1 MKDYNEYRI
10 KQLDRDSQTNKTLAT
25 LAGATATLG
34 TSVAIGNYVTGNDFI
49 ALQNLG
55 TTVAM
60 AGYVIGY
67 LNKARLNNKEVTR
80 LELHHKDE
88 LLSFLEEIKDK
99 PDSPEDRITE
109 LKNTITQ
116 TKNSLA
122 MSTTAAVGFGISTL
136 ANMAL
141 LSDGYYSAVGAMLL
155 TGTISVLDILL
166 SFQHA
171 KKLKVTK
178 ERVSLLEDLYETS
191 KEPIPELI
199 ESKEDE
205 KRLLK

>member
-1 MKDYNEYRI
+1 MKTNNYNDYRI
-10 KQLDRDSQTNKTLAT
+10 KSLENDSKTSKALA
-25 LAGATATLG
+25 AISGATATLA
-34 TSVAIGNYVTGNDFI
+34 TAVTIGNLTIGNDLI

-80 LELHHKDE
+80 LEE
-88 LLSFLEEIKDK
+88 TKDK
-99 PDSPEDRITE
+99 PDRPEDRITE

-122 MSTTAAVGFGISTL
+122 MSTTAAVGFCISTM
-136 ANMAL
+136 ANIGL
-141 LSDGYYSAVGAMLL
+141 LGDGYYSAVGAMLL

-171 KKLKVTK
+171 KKLKATK
-178 ERVSLLEDLYETS
+178 ERVSLLEDLDEAS
-191 KEPIPELI
+191 KKPIPELI

>member
-1 MKDYNEYRI
+1 MKTNNYNDYRI
-10 KQLDRDSQTNKTLAT
+10 KSLENDSKTSKALA
-25 LAGATATLG
+25 AISGATATLA
-34 TSVAIGNYVTGNDFI
+34 TAVTIGNLTIGNDLI

-80 LELHHKDE
+80 LEE
-88 LLSFLEEIKDK
+88 TKDK
-99 PDSPEDRITE
+99 PDRPEDRITE

-122 MSTTAAVGFGISTL
+122 MSTTAAVGFCISTM
-136 ANMAL
+136 ANIGL
-141 LSDGYYSAVGAMLL
+141 LGDGYYSAVGAMLL

-171 KKLKVTK
+171 KKLKATK
-178 ERVSLLEDLYETS
+178 ERLSLLEDLDETS

>member
-1 MKDYNEYRI
+1 MKTNNYNDYRI
-10 KQLDRDSQTNKTLAT
+10 KSLENDSKTSKALA
-25 LAGATATLG
+25 AISGATATIA
-34 TSVAIGNYVTGNDFI
+34 TAVTIGNLTIGNDLI

-80 LELHHKDE
+80 LEE
-88 LLSFLEEIKDK
+88 TKDK
-99 PDSPEDRITE
+99 PDRPEDRITE

-136 ANMAL
+136 KPNAIAASEGYNWHIFKVLYNVYATSARVAAFCGYAIRIG
-141 LSDGYYSAVGAMLL
+141 LS
-155 TGTISVLDILL
+155 ISVA
-166 SFQHA
+166 S
-171 KKLKVTK
+171 
-178 ERVSLLEDLYETS
+178 TS
-191 KEPIPELI
+191 SIT
-199 ESKEDE
+199 
-205 KRLLK
+205 

>member
-1 MKDYNEYRI
+1 MKTNNYNDYRI
-10 KQLDRDSQTNKTLAT
+10 KSLENDSKTSKTLA
-25 LAGATATLG
+25 AISGATASLATIV
-34 TSVAIGNYVTGNDFI
+34 TIGNFATGNDFI

-80 LELHHKDE
+80 
-88 LLSFLEEIKDK
+88 LEEIKDK

-122 MSTTAAVGFGISTL
+122 MSTTAAVGFGVSTL

-171 KKLKVTK
+171 KKLKATK
-178 ERVSLLEDLYETS
+178 ERVSLLEDLDETS

>member
-1 MKDYNEYRI
+1 MKTNNYNDYRI
-10 KQLDRDSQTNKTLAT
+10 KSLENDSKTSKALA
-25 LAGATATLG
+25 AISGATATLA
-34 TSVAIGNYVTGNDFI
+34 TAVTIGNLTIGNDLI

-80 LELHHKDE
+80 LE
-88 LLSFLEEIKDK
+88 EIKDK

-122 MSTTAAVGFGISTL
+122 ISTTAAVGFGISTL

-171 KKLKVTK
+171 KKLKATK
-178 ERVSLLEDLYETS
+178 KRVSLLEDLDETS
-191 KEPIPELI
+191 KQPIPELI

>member
-1 MKDYNEYRI
+1 MKTNNYNDYRI
-10 KQLDRDSQTNKTLAT
+10 KSLENDSKTSKALA
-25 LAGATATLG
+25 AISGATATLA
-34 TSVAIGNYVTGNDFI
+34 TAVTIGNLTIGNDLI

-80 LELHHKDE
+80 LE
-88 LLSFLEEIKDK
+88 EIKDK
-99 PDSPEDRITE
+99 PDRPEDRITE
-109 LKNTITQ
+109 LKNNITQ

-122 MSTTAAVGFGISTL
+122 MSTTAAVGFGISTM
-136 ANMAL
+136 ANIGL
-141 LSDGYYSAVGAMLL
+141 LGDGYYSAVGAMLI
-155 TGTISVLDILL
+155 TGTLSVLDVLL

-171 KKLKVTK
+171 KKLKATK
-178 ERVSLLEDLYETS
+178 ERVSLLEDLDEAS
-191 KEPIPELI
+191 KKPIPELI

>member
-1 MKDYNEYRI
+1 MKTNNYNDYRI
-10 KQLDRDSQTNKTLAT
+10 KSLENDSKTSKTLA
-25 LAGATATLG
+25 AISGATASLATIV
-34 TSVAIGNYVTGNDFI
+34 TIGNFATGNDFI

-80 LELHHKDE
+80 
-88 LLSFLEEIKDK
+88 LEEIKDK

-171 KKLKVTK
+171 KKLKATK
-178 ERVSLLEDLYETS
+178 ERLNLLEDLDETS

>member
-1 MKDYNEYRI
+1 MKTNNYNDYRI
-10 KQLDRDSQTNKTLAT
+10 KSLENDSKTSKALA
-25 LAGATATLG
+25 AISGATATIA
-34 TSVAIGNYVTGNDFI
+34 TAVTIGNLTIGNDLI

-80 LELHHKDE
+80 LEE
-88 LLSFLEEIKDK
+88 TKDK
-99 PDSPEDRITE
+99 PDRPEDRITE

-171 KKLKVTK
+171 KKLKATK
-178 ERVSLLEDLYETS
+178 KRVSLLEDLDETS
-191 KEPIPELI
+191 KQPIPELI

>member
-1 MKDYNEYRI
+1 MKTNNYNDYRI
-10 KQLDRDSQTNKTLAT
+10 KSLENDSKTSKTLA
-25 LAGATATLG
+25 AISGATASLATIV
-34 TSVAIGNYVTGNDFI
+34 TIGNFATGNDFI

-80 LELHHKDE
+80 
-88 LLSFLEEIKDK
+88 LEEIKDK

-122 MSTTAAVGFGISTL
+122 MSTTAAVGFGVSTI

-141 LSDGYYSAVGAMLL
+141 IDEGYYSAIGAMFL
-155 TGTISVLDILL
+155 TGTISLLDALL
-166 SFQHA
+166 SFQHS
-171 KKLKVTK
+171 KKIK
-178 ERVSLLEDLYETS
+178 ENKSRLSLLEDLEEAS

-199 ESKEDE
+199 ETPEDE

>member
-1 MKDYNEYRI
+1 MKTNNYNDYRI
-10 KQLDRDSQTNKTLAT
+10 KSLENDSKTSKTLA
-25 LAGATATLG
+25 AISGATASLATIV
-34 TSVAIGNYVTGNDFI
+34 TIGNFATGNDFI

-80 LELHHKDE
+80 
-88 LLSFLEEIKDK
+88 LEEIKDK

-171 KKLKVTK
+171 KKLKATK
-178 ERVSLLEDLYETS
+178 ERLSLLEDLDETS

>member
-1 MKDYNEYRI
+1 MKTNNYNDYRI
-10 KQLDRDSQTNKTLAT
+10 KSLENDSKTSKTLA
-25 LAGATATLG
+25 AISGATASLATIV
-34 TSVAIGNYVTGNDFI
+34 TIGNFATGNDFI

-80 LELHHKDE
+80 
-88 LLSFLEEIKDK
+88 LEEIKDK

-171 KKLKVTK
+171 KKLKATK
-178 ERVSLLEDLYETS
+178 ERVSLLEDLDETS

>member
-1 MKDYNEYRI
+1 MKTNNYNDYRI
-10 KQLDRDSQTNKTLAT
+10 KSLENDSKTSKTLA
-25 LAGATATLG
+25 AISGATASLATIV
-34 TSVAIGNYVTGNDFI
+34 TIGNFATGNDFI

-80 LELHHKDE
+80 LE
-88 LLSFLEEIKDK
+88 EIKDK
-99 PDSPEDRITE
+99 PDSPEDKITE

-171 KKLKVTK
+171 KKLKATK
-178 ERVSLLEDLYETS
+178 ERLSLLEDLDETS

>member
-1 MKDYNEYRI
+1 MKTNNYNDYRI
-10 KQLDRDSQTNKTLAT
+10 KSLENDSKTSKTLA
-25 LAGATATLG
+25 AISGATASLATVV
-34 TSVAIGNYVTGNDFI
+34 TIGNFATGNDFI

-80 LELHHKDE
+80 LE
-88 LLSFLEEIKDK
+88 EIKDK

-122 MSTTAAVGFGISTL
+122 MSTTASVGFGISTL

-171 KKLKVTK
+171 KKLKATK
-178 ERVSLLEDLYETS
+178 ERLSLLEDLDETS

>member
-1 MKDYNEYRI
+1 MKTNNYNDYRI
-10 KQLDRDSQTNKTLAT
+10 KSLENDSKTSKTLA
-25 LAGATATLG
+25 AISGATASLATIV
-34 TSVAIGNYVTGNDFI
+34 TIGNFATGNDFI

-80 LELHHKDE
+80 LE
-88 LLSFLEEIKDK
+88 EIKDK

-109 LKNTITQ
+109 LKNTIAQ

-171 KKLKVTK
+171 KKLKATK
-178 ERVSLLEDLYETS
+178 ERLSLLEDLDETS

>member
-10 KQLDRDSQTNKTLAT
+10 KQLDRDSKTNKTLAT

-34 TSVAIGNYVTGNDFI
+34 TSVAIGNYVMGNDFI

-55 TTVAM
+55 TTAAM

-80 LELHHKDE
+80 
-88 LLSFLEEIKDK
+88 LEEIKDK

-171 KKLKVTK
+171 KKLKATK

>member
-1 MKDYNEYRI
+1 MKTNNYNDYRI
-10 KQLDRDSQTNKTLAT
+10 KSLENDSKTSKTLA
-25 LAGATATLG
+25 AISGATASLATIV
-34 TSVAIGNYVTGNDFI
+34 TIGNFATGNDFI

-80 LELHHKDE
+80 
-88 LLSFLEEIKDK
+88 LEEIKDK

-171 KKLKVTK
+171 KKLKAAK
-178 ERVSLLEDLYETS
+178 ERLSLLEDLDETS

>member
-1 MKDYNEYRI
+1 MKTNNYNDYRI
-10 KQLDRDSQTNKTLAT
+10 KSLENDSKTSKTLA
-25 LAGATATLG
+25 AISGATASLATIV
-34 TSVAIGNYVTGNDFI
+34 TIGNFATGNDFI

-80 LELHHKDE
+80 
-88 LLSFLEEIKDK
+88 LEEIKDK

-171 KKLKVTK
+171 KKLKATK
-178 ERVSLLEDLYETS
+178 ERVSILEDLDETS

>member
-10 KQLDRDSQTNKTLAT
+10 KQLDIDSKTNKTLAT

-34 TSVAIGNYVTGNDFI
+34 TSVAIGNYVMGNDFI

-60 AGYVIGY
+60 AGYLIGY

-80 LELHHKDE
+80 
-88 LLSFLEEIKDK
+88 LEEIKDK

-141 LSDGYYSAVGAMLL
+141 LAEGNYMAVGAMLL

-171 KKLKVTK
+171 KKLKATK

>member
-1 MKDYNEYRI
+1 MKTNNYNDYRI
-10 KQLDRDSQTNKTLAT
+10 KSLENDSKTSKTLA
-25 LAGATATLG
+25 AISGATASLATVV
-34 TSVAIGNYVTGNDFI
+34 TIGNFATGNDFI

-80 LELHHKDE
+80 LE
-88 LLSFLEEIKDK
+88 EIKDK

-109 LKNTITQ
+109 LKNTIAQ

-171 KKLKVTK
+171 KKLKATK
-178 ERVSLLEDLYETS
+178 ERLSLLEDLDETS

>member
-10 KQLDRDSQTNKTLAT
+10 KQLDRDSKTNKTLAT

-55 TTVAM
+55 TTAAM

-80 LELHHKDE
+80 
-88 LLSFLEEIKDK
+88 LEEIKDK

-171 KKLKVTK
+171 KKLKATK
-178 ERVSLLEDLYETS
+178 ERVRLLEDLYETS

>member
-1 MKDYNEYRI
+1 MKTNNYNDYRI
-10 KQLDRDSQTNKTLAT
+10 KSLENDSKTSKTLA
-25 LAGATATLG
+25 AISGATASLATIV
-34 TSVAIGNYVTGNDFI
+34 TIGNFATGNDFI

-80 LELHHKDE
+80 
-88 LLSFLEEIKDK
+88 LEEIKDK

-166 SFQHA
+166 SLQHA
-171 KKLKVTK
+171 KKIKATK
-178 ERVSLLEDLYETS
+178 ERLSLLEDLDETS

>member
-1 MKDYNEYRI
+1 MKTNNYNDYRI
-10 KQLDRDSQTNKTLAT
+10 KSLENDSKTSKTLA
-25 LAGATATLG
+25 AISGATASLATII
-34 TSVAIGNYVTGNDFI
+34 TIGNFATGNDFI

-80 LELHHKDE
+80 LE
-88 LLSFLEEIKDK
+88 EIKDK

-116 TKNSLA
+116 TKNSLV
-122 MSTTAAVGFGISTL
+122 MSTTAAVGFGVSTL
-136 ANMAL
+136 ANIAL
-141 LSDGYYSAVGAMLL
+141 LSNGYYSAVGAMLL

-166 SFQHA
+166 SFQYA
-171 KKLKVTK
+171 KKLKGTK
-178 ERVSLLEDLYETS
+178 ERVSLLEDLDETS

-205 KRLLK
+205 KKLLK

>member
-10 KQLDRDSQTNKTLAT
+10 KQLDIDSQTNKTLAT

-80 LELHHKDE
+80 LE
-88 LLSFLEEIKDK
+88 EIKDK

-141 LSDGYYSAVGAMLL
+141 LAEGNYMAVGAMIL

-171 KKLKVTK
+171 KKLKATK

-205 KRLLK
+205 KRLSNQQYHRCIFSFK

>member
-1 MKDYNEYRI
+1 MKTNNYNDYRI
-10 KQLDRDSQTNKTLAT
+10 KSLENDSKTSKTLA
-25 LAGATATLG
+25 AISGATASLATIV
-34 TSVAIGNYVTGNDFI
+34 TIGNFATGNDFI

-80 LELHHKDE
+80 
-88 LLSFLEEIKDK
+88 LEEIKDK

-171 KKLKVTK
+171 KKLKAPK
-178 ERVSLLEDLYETS
+178 ERLSLLEDLDETS

>member
-1 MKDYNEYRI
+1 MKTNNYNDYRI
-10 KQLDRDSQTNKTLAT
+10 KSLENDSKTSKTLA
-25 LAGATATLG
+25 AISGATASLATVV
-34 TSVAIGNYVTGNDFI
+34 TIGNFATGNDFI

-80 LELHHKDE
+80 
-88 LLSFLEEIKDK
+88 LEEIKDK

-122 MSTTAAVGFGISTL
+122 MSTTAAVGFGVSTL

-171 KKLKVTK
+171 KKLKATK
-178 ERVSLLEDLYETS
+178 ERVSLLEDLDETS
-191 KEPIPELI
+191 KEPIHELI

>member
-1 MKDYNEYRI
+1 MKTNNYNDYRI
-10 KQLDRDSQTNKTLAT
+10 KSLENDSKTSKTLA
-25 LAGATATLG
+25 AISGATASLATVV
-34 TSVAIGNYVTGNDFI
+34 TIGNFATGNDFI

-60 AGYVIGY
+60 AGFVIGY

-80 LELHHKDE
+80 
-88 LLSFLEEIKDK
+88 LEEIKDK

-122 MSTTAAVGFGISTL
+122 ISTTAAVGFGISTL

-171 KKLKVTK
+171 KKLKATK
-178 ERVSLLEDLYETS
+178 KRVSLLEDLDETS
-191 KEPIPELI
+191 KQPIPELI

-205 KRLLK
+205 KRLLN

>member
-1 MKDYNEYRI
+1 MKTNNYNDYRI
-10 KQLDRDSQTNKTLAT
+10 KSLENDSKTSKTLA
-25 LAGATATLG
+25 AISGATASLATIV
-34 TSVAIGNYVTGNDFI
+34 TFGNFATGNDFI

-67 LNKARLNNKEVTR
+67 LNKTRLNNKEVTR
-80 LELHHKDE
+80 
-88 LLSFLEEIKDK
+88 LEEIKDK

-122 MSTTAAVGFGISTL
+122 MSTTASVGFGISTL

-171 KKLKVTK
+171 KKLKATK
-178 ERVSLLEDLYETS
+178 ERVSLLEDLDETS

>member
-10 KQLDRDSQTNKTLAT
+10 KQLDIDSQTNKTLAT

-80 LELHHKDE
+80 
-88 LLSFLEEIKDK
+88 LEEIKDK

-171 KKLKVTK
+171 KKLKATK

>member
-1 MKDYNEYRI
+1 MKTNNYNDYRI
-10 KQLDRDSQTNKTLAT
+10 KSLENDTKTSKALA
-25 LAGATATLG
+25 AISGATATLA
-34 TSVAIGNYVTGNDFI
+34 TAVTIGNLTIGNDLI

-80 LELHHKDE
+80 LEK
-88 LLSFLEEIKDK
+88 IKDK

-171 KKLKVTK
+171 KKLKETK
-178 ERVSLLEDLYETS
+178 ARVSLLEDLDEAS
-191 KEPIPELI
+191 KKPIPELI
-199 ESKEDE
+199 ETKEDE

>member
-1 MKDYNEYRI
+1 MKTNNYNDYRI
-10 KQLDRDSQTNKTLAT
+10 KSLENDSKTSKTLA
-25 LAGATATLG
+25 AISGATASLATIV
-34 TSVAIGNYVTGNDFI
+34 TIGNFATGNDLI

-67 LNKARLNNKEVTR
+67 LNKTRLNNKEVTR
-80 LELHHKDE
+80 
-88 LLSFLEEIKDK
+88 LEEIKDK

-171 KKLKVTK
+171 KKLKATK
-178 ERVSLLEDLYETS
+178 ERLSLLEDLDETS

>member
-1 MKDYNEYRI
+1 MKTNNYNDYRI
-10 KQLDRDSQTNKTLAT
+10 KSLENDSKTSKTLA
-25 LAGATATLG
+25 AISGATASLATVV
-34 TSVAIGNYVTGNDFI
+34 TIGNFATGNDFI

-80 LELHHKDE
+80 
-88 LLSFLEEIKDK
+88 LEEIKDK

-171 KKLKVTK
+171 KKLKATK
-178 ERVSLLEDLYETS
+178 ERVSLLEDLDETS

>member
-1 MKDYNEYRI
+1 MKTNNYNDYRI
-10 KQLDRDSQTNKTLAT
+10 KSLENDSKTSKTLA
-25 LAGATATLG
+25 AISGATATLA
-34 TSVAIGNYVTGNDFI
+34 TAVTIGNLTIGNDLI

-80 LELHHKDE
+80 LE
-88 LLSFLEEIKDK
+88 EIKDK

-122 MSTTAAVGFGISTL
+122 ISTTAAVGFGISTL

-171 KKLKVTK
+171 KKLKATK
-178 ERVSLLEDLYETS
+178 KRVSLLEDLDETS
-191 KEPIPELI
+191 KQPIPELI

>member
-10 KQLDRDSQTNKTLAT
+10 KQLDIDSQTNKTLAT

-80 LELHHKDE
+80 LE
-88 LLSFLEEIKDK
+88 EIKDK

-141 LSDGYYSAVGAMLL
+141 LAEGNYMAVGAMLL

-171 KKLKVTK
+171 KKLKATK
-178 ERVSLLEDLYETS
+178 ERVSLLEDLGETS

>member
-1 MKDYNEYRI
+1 MKTNNYNDYRI
-10 KQLDRDSQTNKTLAT
+10 KSLENDSKTSKTLA
-25 LAGATATLG
+25 AISGATASLATVV
-34 TSVAIGNYVTGNDFI
+34 TIGNFATGNDFI

-80 LELHHKDE
+80 
-88 LLSFLEEIKDK
+88 LEEIKDK

-171 KKLKVTK
+171 KKLKAAK
-178 ERVSLLEDLYETS
+178 ERLSLLEDLDETS

>member
-1 MKDYNEYRI
+1 MKTNNYNDYRI
-10 KQLDRDSQTNKTLAT
+10 KSLENDSKTSKALA
-25 LAGATATLG
+25 AISGATATLA
-34 TSVAIGNYVTGNDFI
+34 TAVTIGNLTIGNDLI

-80 LELHHKDE
+80 LEE
-88 LLSFLEEIKDK
+88 TKDK
-99 PDSPEDRITE
+99 PDRPEDRITE

-122 MSTTAAVGFGISTL
+122 MSTTAAVGFGISTM
-136 ANMAL
+136 ANIGL
-141 LSDGYYSAVGAMLL
+141 LGDGYYSAVGAMLI
-155 TGTISVLDILL
+155 TGTLSVLDVLL

-171 KKLKVTK
+171 KKSKETK
-178 ERVSLLEDLYETS
+178 ARVSLLEDLDEAS
-191 KEPIPELI
+191 KKQIPELI